1 MLPCLNRMSTAP
13 TPERIEHL
21 ERDNL
26 RLRRAVE
33 ELSII
38 NEVASAVTWT
48 WSLDKIIDSIVQ
60 KCVKHLDVDQGNI
73 SLFAEEEEETAL
85 RTMVRRVDS
94 RLDSNPFRIGTQ
106 LSGWMLKNQAPLII
120 NDIAADGRFR
130 AISDDDKPIKSL
142 AAVPLRVKGR
152 MIGILSAFNKHS
164 SEGFTESDQRLLTI
178 IAAQSTQV
186 IEHARLYQEEQALQ
200 RMQQELDLA
209 RNIQNNLLP
218 KSPPN
223 VPGYDVAGQS
233 VSAENVGGDYFD
245 FLVSEEGQL
254 AICLGDVSGKG
265 MPASLLMANVQA
277 TIRSQNLAGASAAAC
292 IERSNRLLFQSTDS
306 DKFVTLFYG
315 VIETESKQL
324 DYCNAGHNPP
334 ILISGDNVERLES
347 GGPVLGILPDFP
359 YEEASVQLRTGDVL
373 LVFSDGFSEAMNHS
387 LEEYGE
393 EKLIELTKQHREK
406 SAVELIDKIAHSV
419 EQHCDDAPQSDD
431 MTIIALRLDG

>member
-1 MLPCLNRMSTAP
+1 MST
-13 TPERIEHL
+13 ESSQQRIEHL

-38 NEVASAVTWT
+38 NEVASAVTST

-60 KCVKHLDVDQGNI
+60 KCVKHLDVDQGNV
-73 SLFAEEEEETAL
+73 SLFEEEEEETAL

-94 RLDSNPFRIGTQ
+94 RLDSNPFRLGTQ

-120 NDIAADGRFR
+120 NDIVADGRFR
-130 AISDDDKPIKSL
+130 AISDDDKPIRSL

-152 MIGILSAFNKHS
+152 MIGILSAFNKRS
-164 SEGFTESDQRLLTI
+164 KEGFTESDQRLLTI

-186 IEHARLYQEEQALQ
+186 IEHARLYQEEQALL

-209 RNIQNNLLP
+209 RDIQNNLLP

-245 FLVSEEGQL
+245 FLVSEDGRL
-254 AICLGDVSGKG
+254 ALCLGDVSGKG

-277 TIRSQNLAGASAAAC
+277 TIRSQNLAAASAAEC

-306 DKFVTLFYG
+306 DRFVTLFYS

-324 DYCNAGHNPP
+324 FYCNAGHNPP
-334 ILISGDNVERLES
+334 ILVSGDDVRRLEA

-359 YEEASVQLRTGDVL
+359 YEEASVQLKTGDVL

-387 LEEYGE
+387 LEEFGE
-393 EKLIELTKQHREK
+393 EKLVELTKQHREK
-406 SAVELIDKIAHSV
+406 SAVELIDKISQSV
-419 EQHCDDAPQSDD
+419 KQHCGDAPQSDD
-431 MTIIALRLDG
+431 MTIVALRLDD

>member
-1 MLPCLNRMSTAP
+1 MSTEP
-13 TPERIEHL
+13 SQERVACL

-38 NEVASAVTWT
+38 NEVASAVTST
-48 WSLDKIIDSIVQ
+48 WSLDKIVDSIVQ
-60 KCVKHLDVDQGNI
+60 KCVKHLDVDQGNV
-73 SLFAEEEEETAL
+73 SLFQEDEEETAL

-120 NDIAADGRFR
+120 NDIEADGRFR
-130 AISDDDKPIKSL
+130 AISDEDKPIRSM

-152 MIGILSAFNKHS
+152 MIGILSAFNKRS

-186 IEHARLYQEEQALQ
+186 IEHARLYQEEQSLL

-245 FLVSEEGQL
+245 FLVSENGRL
-254 AICLGDVSGKG
+254 ALCLGDVSGKG

-277 TIRSQNLAGASAAAC
+277 TIRSQNLAGASAGEC

-315 VIETESKQL
+315 IIEIESKQL
-324 DYCNAGHNPP
+324 HYCNAGHNPP
-334 ILISGDNVERLES
+334 ILVSGDDVARLES

-359 YEEASVQLRTGDVL
+359 YEEASVQLKTNDVL
-373 LVFSDGFSEAMNHS
+373 LVFSDGYSEAMNQG
-387 LEEYGE
+387 LEEFGE
-393 EKLIELTKQHREK
+393 ENLVELTKQHREK
-406 SAVELIDKIAHSV
+406 SAVELIDKISQSV
-419 EQHCDDAPQSDD
+419 EQHCGDAPQSDD
-431 MTIIALRLDG
+431 MTIVALRLND

>member
-1 MLPCLNRMSTAP
+1 MST
-13 TPERIEHL
+13 ESSQDRIANL

-38 NEVASAVTWT
+38 NEVASAVTST
-48 WSLDKIIDSIVQ
+48 WSLDKIVDSIVQ
-60 KCVKHLDVDQGNI
+60 KCVKHLDVDQGNL
-73 SLFAEEEEETAL
+73 SLFEEEEEETAL

-94 RLDSNPFRIGTQ
+94 RLDSNPFRIGAQ
-106 LSGWMLKNQAPLII
+106 LSGWMLKNQAPLLI
-120 NDIAADGRFR
+120 NDIIADGRFQ
-130 AISDDDKPIKSL
+130 AISDDDKPIRSL

-164 SEGFTESDQRLLTI
+164 DEGFTESDQRLLTI

-186 IEHARLYQEEQALQ
+186 IEHARLYQEEQALL
-200 RMQQELDLA
+200 RMQQELELA

-223 VPGYDVAGQS
+223 VPGYDMAGQS

-245 FLVSEEGQL
+245 FLVSEDHRL
-254 AICLGDVSGKG
+254 ALCLGDVSGKG

-277 TIRSQNLAGASAAAC
+277 TIRSQNLAGASAAEC
-292 IERSNRLLFQSTDS
+292 VERSNRLLFQSTDS

-315 VIETESKQL
+315 VIDTATKQL
-324 DYCNAGHNPP
+324 CYVNAGHNPP
-334 ILISGDNVERLES
+334 ILVSGAGEVQRLES

-359 YEEASVQLRTGDVL
+359 YQEASVQLNPGDVL
-373 LVFSDGFSEAMNHS
+373 LVFSDGFSEAMDRGQ
-387 LEEYGE
+387 EEFGE
-393 EKLIELTKQHREK
+393 EKLIELTTQHRDK
-406 SAVELIDKIAHSV
+406 SAVELIDRISESV
-419 EQHCDDAPQSDD
+419 QKHRGDAPQSDD
-431 MTIIALRLDG
+431 MTIIALRLAD